1 MLFPSEIQLTC
12 GEVVGLCCEDNMSQ
26 PLMWQEAAWLCGVLG
41 AQELDFLPLDCTV
54 NTTILDLSSI
64 LEFVYPLGPWP
75 SYPHGGRA
83 DPGCSSPAVI
93 TKLEDIVGIG
103 GCLGTHDG
111 LKQGVGQLLPVHME
125 SALEEPV
132 SAVLTAVR
140 ILGGRRQGRNKVI
153 SQAWAGLFTSLNN
166 TMSICTQE
174 GTIIKYSINID
185 FPKQSQD
192 KPRLEH
198 RSST

>member
-1 MLFPSEIQLTC
+1 MSET
-12 GEVVGLCCEDNMSQ
+12 
-26 PLMWQEAAWLCGVLG
+26 LMWQKAAWLCGVLG

-54 NTTILDLSSI
+54 DTTILDLSSI
-64 LEFVYPLGPWP
+64 LESVYPLGPWP
-75 SYPHGGRA
+75 SYPRGGHA
-83 DPGCSSPAVI
+83 DPGRSSPAVI

-103 GCLGTHDG
+103 GSLGTHDG
-111 LKQGVGQLLPVHME
+111 LKQGVGQLLPIHME

-132 SAVLTAVR
+132 SAVLAAVR
-140 ILGGRRQGRNKVI
+140 ILGERRRGRNKVI

-185 FPKQSQD
+185 FPKQSQG